1 MAILVGSVL
10 GNFKGKLGNLYARCD
25 SGRTIFA
32 AMPSSFNDAN
42 TDEQQSNRKK
52 LAVSAKFCSGINNN
66 PYLRKLW
73 KMHRPKYFSAF
84 NYMVAENAKLVS
96 DTAPT
101 EDNISAPPEGFPFNA
116 NDIILTD
123 YDVTA
128 TIPPL
133 SSLISIPSEAT
144 NVIFTG
150 TLTFL
155 NPNDEKYAPFVTTE
169 VTKSVPGYNYG
180 NPYSFIYSLNN
191 VQRNLLTAYQR
202 SMFHFS
208 VIITDAS
215 GSEYILHSDSIGT
228 TL

>member
-10 GNFKGKLGNLYARCD
+10 GNFKGKLGNLSARID
-25 SGRTIFA
+25 SGRTIFS
-32 AMPSSFNDAN
+32 AMPSSYTDAN

-155 NPNDEKYAPFVTTE
+155 NP
-169 VTKSVPGYNYG
+169 
-180 NPYSFIYSLNN
+180 
-191 VQRNLLTAYQR
+191 
-202 SMFHFS
+202 
-208 VIITDAS
+208 
-215 GSEYILHSDSIGT
+215 
-228 TL
+228 